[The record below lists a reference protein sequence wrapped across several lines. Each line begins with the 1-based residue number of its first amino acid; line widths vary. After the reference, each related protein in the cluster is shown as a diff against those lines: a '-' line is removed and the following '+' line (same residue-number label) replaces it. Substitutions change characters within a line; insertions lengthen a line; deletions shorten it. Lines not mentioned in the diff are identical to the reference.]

1 MNPKKRS
8 LKIDFAKTPE
18 QIALVKKLGSK
29 HKLESMA
36 AAEALAAIMAR
47 PILQVIEQ
55 APVIS
60 NLYTTLTYDE
70 GQAAV
75 IPLDPYFDVRARN
88 FLTVWTQSQ
97 PGGTAMNFTQGQSDL
112 YVQTYPIYSEV
123 AMNKNWLRAGNV
135 DYLAA
140 NLTRL
145 VQEVLLVQETNAA
158 FILFNSLA
166 AARIDGNSANTATN
180 NLTLVRA
187 DTAGVFQLDDFNNI
201 MIGYDRTTASWVGGT
216 PVNDQRSITDLL
228 GSPEW
233 MGQIRGIAYQP
244 QNTRVPTAGAGTATY
259 LAGAAIAAPE
269 SVREE
274 IFRAAGIPTLYD
286 VNLHKV
292 YEMGDGRNYNT
303 VFGNA
308 IGTIPLPGFGQG
320 FGGGTTSTFQSATE
334 QIVVGLNS
342 EMFDLARLRQTE
354 ENSEFALV
362 ADDSPN
368 FSNRSQKLAFWGGLT
383 EGYVSVE
390 GRAKFGISF

>member
-1 MNPKKRS
+1 MNPKKRT

-18 QIALVKKLGSK
+18 QVALVKKLGSK
-29 HKLESMA
+29 HKLESLA

-60 NLYTTLTYDE
+60 NLYTTLTYSE
-70 GQAAV
+70 GQAPV

-123 AMNKNWLRAGNV
+123 AMNKNWLRAGNI

-145 VQEVLLVQETNAA
+145 VQEVLLVQEANAA

-166 AARIDGNSANTATN
+166 AARIDGNAANNATN

-187 DTAGVFQLDDFNNI
+187 DTANVFQLDDFNNI

-233 MGQIRGIAYQP
+233 MGQIRSIAYQP
-244 QNTRVPTAGAGTATY
+244 QNTRQGSYATSGGSS
-259 LAGAAIAAPE
+259 LAAPE

-292 YEMGDGRNYNT
+292 YEMGDGRTYNT

-308 IGTIPLPGFGQG
+308 IGTVALPGFGTG
-320 FGGGTTSTFQSATE
+320 FGGGTTSTFTAASE

-390 GRAKFGISF
+390 GRAKFGCSF